1 MDNRT
6 DEEIVMAVKDGDSE
20 SFGILIERYEDK
32 LKRYARKFLSNS
44 EDIKDVAQEIFI
56 KTYSNIKSFDSDKRF
71 SPWVYRIAH
80 NELINALRKKDKLPL
95 PFFDPDTIF
104 PHPISSEKTD
114 RGAKDDETKRI
125 LDQCLDKIS
134 PKYREVLMLYYL
146 EEMDYKEISDIMH
159 VPVSTVGVRLKR
171 GKEMLKLS
179 CNNIDIDY
187 EQ

>member
-6 DEEIVMAVKDGDSE
+6 DEEIVKIVQNGDPE
-20 SFGILIERYEDK
+20 SFGILIERYEEK
-32 LKRYARKFLSNS
+32 FKRYARKFLSNP
-44 EDIKDVAQEIFI
+44 EDIKDVTQEIFI
-56 KTYSNIKSFDSDKRF
+56 KIYSNIKSFDIDKRF
-71 SPWVYRIAH
+71 SPWAYRIAH
-80 NELINALRKKDKLPL
+80 NELINVLRKKDRLPL

-104 PHPISSEKTD
+104 PHPVSNEKTD
-114 RGAKDDETKRI
+114 RGTKDDETKRI
-125 LDQCLDKIS
+125 LDKCLEKIS

-171 GKEMLKLS
+171 GKEMLKLN
-179 CNNIDIDY
+179 CNNVDIDY